1 MPGPGQSKPA
11 ATSIFAYDPSKYAQ
25 RPNETDIAYS
35 FRNAGNLPFRFSDAV
50 IDQVYQGG
58 KSIAQAAF
66 ATPAGREAALKAK
79 TATAAAT
86 PTNVFP
92 EAFGDSAYDRAE
104 ANASRIT
111 GVPQDLLKAIRMRG
125 ERSNASAVSSAGGR
139 TPYQIIPGTAE
150 GIKKNYGIDPLSN
163 PDNAALGAAYVL
175 REQGGGR
182 GADGP
187 NWADPMTRLRA
198 VGGYFGG
205 AAGAANP
212 TSETLRDAN
221 MSVGQYTRNVLGD
234 SLVNPFSPQYA
245 NAALSEIEKS
255 RQAALTPQTIPFQGS
270 PMPEVPEVL
279 PIPKTDF
286 GPSDAALQ
294 ALKPVEFTLK
304 EQENLRWKNFW
315 SGMGQGMMSSPQGEG
330 LGSFFLRLGGAA
342 LAGKG
347 ASLDEIQQRKDLYDT
362 KLAKWQAA
370 LYENDFTKAQVMQRE
385 LMADWQNNQNRTM
398 EQYKQGLEVWSKTTM
413 PSVSGNNLIFQSLD
427 PKTGKGSVVV
437 QPIDSLVNSAYAME
451 RANVYS
457 QAFGVQNSANAQ
469 VAGVMNRVQG
479 QIVMAQ
485 AGQILSDTSASP
497 QEQAAAAAFGPLQAI
512 NYAIDTGQIAS
523 VIGEDE
529 AEGLS
534 EEVMK
539 TLGGQGIYPDQKGYA
554 EAFKKAA
561 MGRLLAYTMQ
571 SPDTLEK
578 LMATMGPAANIYEQ
592 HERFSRRDE
601 RTTVN
606 NRGQRTSTV
615 TYEGDE

>member
-1 MPGPGQSKPA
+1 
-11 ATSIFAYDPSKYAQ
+11 
-25 RPNETDIAYS
+25 
-35 FRNAGNLPFRFSDAV
+35 
-50 IDQVYQGG
+50 
-58 KSIAQAAF
+58 
-66 ATPAGREAALKAK
+66 
-79 TATAAAT
+79 
-86 PTNVFP
+86 
-92 EAFGDSAYDRAE
+92 
-104 ANASRIT
+104 
-111 GVPQDLLKAIRMRG
+111 
-125 ERSNASAVSSAGGR
+125 
-139 TPYQIIPGTAE
+139 
-150 GIKKNYGIDPLSN
+150 
-163 PDNAALGAAYVL
+163 
-175 REQGGGR
+175 
-182 GADGP
+182 
-187 NWADPMTRLRA
+187 
-198 VGGYFGG
+198 
-205 AAGAANP
+205 
-212 TSETLRDAN
+212 
-221 MSVGQYTRNVLGD
+221 
-234 SLVNPFSPQYA
+234 
-245 NAALSEIEKS
+245 
-255 RQAALTPQTIPFQGS
+255 
-270 PMPEVPEVL
+270 
-279 PIPKTDF
+279 
-286 GPSDAALQ
+286 
-294 ALKPVEFTLK
+294 
-304 EQENLRWKNFW
+304 
-315 SGMGQGMMSSPQGEG
+315 
-330 LGSFFLRLGGAA
+330 
-342 LAGKG
+342 
-347 ASLDEIQQRKDLYDT
+347 
-362 KLAKWQAA
+362 
-370 LYENDFTKAQVMQRE
+370 
-385 LMADWQNNQNRTM
+385 MADWQNNQNRTM